1 MRDSDPE
8 GRFPMK
14 NRIDVLKRVPVLLY
28 HHIQPG
34 GFNTVKPQLFERHI
48 SFLKKEGYT
57 GVTFRQLLFDA
68 DLPDNPVVIT
78 FDDGYE
84 TIYRYALPILE
95 KAGFNAVV
103 FMLAGYMGKK
113 NSWDLSLEP
122 RSVRHLNAEE
132 LTGLNNKGWEI
143 ASHAM
148 SHKPLTTLPIPE
160 LRWEV
165 ERSGQC
171 LEELLNVKTTG
182 FAYPFGRYNHAVR
195 EMVEQTGYHYACGA
209 LKRHQLPESE
219 FQLVRIPVYRFD
231 SIHSI
236 RRKLFYPEIPRLE
249 YLKLKL
255 ISGLSRLTPLYQKLK
270 VGSE

>member
-1 MRDSDPE
+1 MTDRNSL
-8 GRFPMK
+8 
-14 NRIDVLKRVPVLLY
+14 LKKVPVLLY

-34 GFNTVKPQLFERHI
+34 GCNTVSPELFEKHMNY
-48 SFLKKEGYT
+48 LKKEGYV
-57 GVTFRQLLFDA
+57 GVTFRQILFDSN
-68 DLPDNPVVIT
+68 LPDKPVVIT

-84 TIYRYALPILE
+84 AIYRYALPILE
-95 KAGFNAVV
+95 KAGFMAVV
-103 FMLAGYMGKK
+103 FMLAGYIGKK

-122 RSVRHLNAEE
+122 RSVRHLNWEE
-132 LTGLNNKGWEI
+132 LINLNRKGWEI

-148 SHKPLTTLPIPE
+148 SHKPLTVMTPE
-160 LRWEV
+160 KIQWEI
-165 ERSGQC
+165 EMSGNL
-171 LEELLNVKTTG
+171 LEEFLNVKTTG
-182 FAYPFGRYNHAVR
+182 FAYPFGRYNIAVKNAVKR
-195 EMVEQTGYHYACGA
+195 AGYHYACGA

-231 SIHSI
+231 SVHSI

-270 VGSE
+270 VES